1 MSGFFIAVAA
11 LAVASHDGESSM
23 FREEVGNNRVEHVV
37 YAENKVLQIAA
48 IFNQPFFIQLKEDE
62 AIEDVA
68 GGTIAGWDVHKKGS
82 RLYIRALDKAEKTTL
97 IVTSRSR
104 SYVFDLKTVKPT
116 PENFARRAS
125 KIVFDYPVPK
135 NPMASIAPPPP
146 VSPLPQDNSAAKAT
160 PSASA
165 FQNRNYSMQIV
176 SESTDIRPRE
186 VYDDGRFTWF
196 KFPSNV
202 EIPAIYKS
210 QPNTKEEVLV
220 NSHVEGDYVVMHATA
235 PLWNLRLAQSMIGVF
250 NDSYNAV
257 GVGPENGTTVY
268 GLTRESKK

>member
-1 MSGFFIAVAA
+1 MNALLFAAAVLTAA
-11 LAVASHDGESSM
+11 PHDSESSM
-23 FREEVGNNRVEHVV
+23 FREEVGNNRVEHVL

-48 IFNQPFFIQLKEDE
+48 IFNQPFFIQLREDE
-62 AIEDVA
+62 PIDDVA

-97 IVTSRSR
+97 IVTTRSR

-125 KIVFDYPVPK
+125 KIVFDYPAVQIPK
-135 NPMASIAPPPP
+135 PQIA
-146 VSPLPQDNSAAKAT
+146 T
-160 PSASA
+160 SASSPTLPPNVDMA
-165 FQNRNYSMQIV
+165 KPIASGFQNRNYTMQIV
-176 SESTDIRPRE
+176 SEDADIRPRE

-202 EIPAIYKS
+202 EVPAIYKS
-210 QPNTKEEVLV
+210 QPNSKEEVLV

-235 PLWNLRLAQSMIGVF
+235 PLWNLRLAKSMVGVF
-250 NDSYNAV
+250 NDSYNAI

-268 GLTRESKK
+268 GLTRENKK